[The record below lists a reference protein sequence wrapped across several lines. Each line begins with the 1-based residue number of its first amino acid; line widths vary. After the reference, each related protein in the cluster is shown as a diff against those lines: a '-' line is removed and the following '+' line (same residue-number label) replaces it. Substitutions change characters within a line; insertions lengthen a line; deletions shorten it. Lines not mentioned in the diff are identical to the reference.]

1 MSPPTAI
8 TPLARTR
15 PRTAGAKSHRDTLR
29 EPGEHDRL
37 VAGADVIDDVVDVVD
52 VVANRVFTVLAGH
65 PGGHDIL
72 RPSTI
77 EAVQALRRDER
88 PLVRPGHA
96 REAIHLDFC
105 RFLVAVKADEQPFWG
120 ADVADEH
127 SAMRGGADGKSSH
140 GCDPIL
146 ILISVQVKDPDIRT
160 SIKGHDPN
168 MTSRLAAGV
177 FALTLTASTLASAQ
191 GHFPSDEAIRE
202 IARQAGTISGK
213 VGIVIGVLEADG
225 SRRVITVGDAPYDGR
240 TLFEIGS
247 ITKVFTGIL
256 LAEMAERGEV
266 RLEQPVAE
274 LLPGDVVVPSRNG
287 RQIRLVDLSTH
298 SSGLPRMPDNF
309 TPADA
314 GNPYVDYTVPK
325 LYDFLRRHELRRD
338 IGVEAEYS
346 NVGVGLLGHALARRA
361 GTSYE
366 ALVTARILDPLKMTS
381 TKVTLSPADVAR
393 LAPGHDARGEQVQNW
408 DLAEAFA
415 GAGSLRSNVDDM
427 LTFLAANL
435 TPPGSSTLG
444 RAIRSAQTAHF
455 TAAGGRQGGLGW
467 GRSLLKQERN
477 VLTHTGGTGGYLT
490 FVGLDPERRLGVVV
504 LCNQMRV
511 LAGDQTPHVTRI
523 GLHLLDARIPV
534 SFASLEWPF
543 RVLPVILAL
552 LLVAGVFVA
561 WRRTGASIRQSTLA
575 AAGMTLGLSAWMAA
589 TYLAAALPDAPFPAG
604 TADDGGGARADAG
617 ALRRAWRVAGRPA
630 PGGRAAPRA
639 PGRGAGVPAAARAAD
654 APGV

>member
-1 MSPPTAI
+1 
-8 TPLARTR
+8 
-15 PRTAGAKSHRDTLR
+15 
-29 EPGEHDRL
+29 
-37 VAGADVIDDVVDVVD
+37 
-52 VVANRVFTVLAGH
+52 
-65 PGGHDIL
+65 
-72 RPSTI
+72 
-77 EAVQALRRDER
+77 
-88 PLVRPGHA
+88 
-96 REAIHLDFC
+96 
-105 RFLVAVKADEQPFWG
+105 
-120 ADVADEH
+120 
-127 SAMRGGADGKSSH
+127 
-140 GCDPIL
+140 
-146 ILISVQVKDPDIRT
+146 
-160 SIKGHDPN
+160 

-177 FALTLTASTLASAQ
+177 FALTLTTSTPAAAQ
-191 GHFPSDEAIRE
+191 AHFPSDEAIRE
-202 IARQAGTISGK
+202 IARQAGTVSGK

-225 SRRVITVGDAPYDGR
+225 TRRVITVGDAPYDGR

-309 TPADA
+309 TPADP
-314 GNPYVDYTVPK
+314 GNPYVDYTAAK

-393 LAPGHDARGEQVQNW
+393 LAPGHNGRGQQVQNW

-534 SFASLEWPF
+534 SFASIEWPF

-552 LLVAGVFVA
+552 LLVAGVFVG
-561 WRRTGASIRQSTLA
+561 WRRTGASIRRSTLA
-575 AAGMTLGLSAWMAA
+575 ATGMTLGLSAWMAA
-589 TYLAAALPDAPFPAG
+589 TYLAAGFRMLHFPPGPPTMVVLLVLLLVLSVGLGVSPVGRRLAGGLPLALLVAVQGFRLPLELLMHRAYEYGLMPRQMSYSGLNFDIVTGITALIVGALLATGRAG
-604 TADDGGGARADAG
+604 VRTARAWNVMGTLLLVNIILISLLSAPTP
-617 ALRRAWRVAGRPA
+617 WRVFRDGPANNWVTTEPYIWLPTVMVAFAILGHIVIYRRLRAGRTDGIAPHSTLPA
-630 PGGRAAPRA
+630 SYS
-639 PGRGAGVPAAARAAD
+639 
-654 APGV
+654 

>member
-1 MSPPTAI
+1 
-8 TPLARTR
+8 
-15 PRTAGAKSHRDTLR
+15 
-29 EPGEHDRL
+29 
-37 VAGADVIDDVVDVVD
+37 
-52 VVANRVFTVLAGH
+52 
-65 PGGHDIL
+65 
-72 RPSTI
+72 
-77 EAVQALRRDER
+77 
-88 PLVRPGHA
+88 
-96 REAIHLDFC
+96 
-105 RFLVAVKADEQPFWG
+105 
-120 ADVADEH
+120 
-127 SAMRGGADGKSSH
+127 
-140 GCDPIL
+140 
-146 ILISVQVKDPDIRT
+146 
-160 SIKGHDPN
+160 

-177 FALTLTASTLASAQ
+177 FALTLTTSTPAAAQ
-191 GHFPSDEAIRE
+191 AHFPSDEAIRE
-202 IARQAGTISGK
+202 IARQAGTVSGK

-225 SRRVITVGDAPYDGR
+225 TRRVITVGDAPYDGR

-256 LAEMAERGEV
+256 LAEMAERGDV

-309 TPADA
+309 TPADP
-314 GNPYVDYTVPK
+314 GNPYVDYTAAK

-393 LAPGHDARGEQVQNW
+393 LAPGHDARGQQVQNW

-455 TAAGGRQGGLGW
+455 KAAGGRQGGLGW

-477 VLTHTGGTGGYLT
+477 VL
-490 FVGLDPERRLGVVV
+490 DPYRRHRRLSHVRRARPGTASWRGRP
-504 LCNQMRV
+504 LQPYARPGRRPDASRHSHRSA
-511 LAGDQTPHVTRI
+511 LAGRANSCFVRLDRVAVQGAARHPGAAPRSRRVRRVAPDRRIQAPVNSGGGRHDAGADCLDGSDLRCGGLPH
-523 GLHLLDARIPV
+523 
-534 SFASLEWPF
+534 
-543 RVLPVILAL
+543 
-552 LLVAGVFVA
+552 
-561 WRRTGASIRQSTLA
+561 
-575 AAGMTLGLSAWMAA
+575 
-589 TYLAAALPDAPFPAG
+589 APFPAG
-604 TADDGGGARADAG
+604 TADDAGGVRAAVVLSVGLGVSPVGRRLAAGLPLAVLVGVQGFRLPLELLMHRAYEDGLMPVQMSYSGLNFDIVTGITALIVG
-617 ALRRAWRVAGRPA
+617 ALLATGR
-630 PGGRAAPRA
+630 
-639 PGRGAGVPAAARAAD
+639 AGVPTARAWNVMGTLLLVNIISIALLS
-654 APGV
+654 APTPWRVFRDGPANVWITTVPYVWLPTVMVAFAILGHIVIYRRLRAGRD